1 MKKVFNDKPLNE
13 ITLRRFEKPSDE
25 NLKELCR
32 KFLISTGLL
41 QTGDGRDI
49 ISEIFFNFI
58 VSAKNKEYLPINLI
72 IKQFKEFDG
81 GTPNNLRRHLL
92 RLKEH
97 GLIERTDYGYR
108 LPEFMDLKDLFKK
121 EIIKEL
127 IEPSVN
133 RIIEYCEK
141 IDEINNYSE

>member
-1 MKKVFNDKPLNE
+1 MKKVFKDKPLSE

-25 NLKELCR
+25 NLKELSR

-49 ISEIFFNFI
+49 ISEIFYDFI
-58 VSAKNKEYLPINLI
+58 ASSKNKEYLPIDLI
-72 IKQFKEFDG
+72 IKKFKDFDG
-81 GTPNNLRRHLL
+81 GTPNNIRRHIL
-92 RLKEH
+92 RLKEY

-108 LPEFMDLKDLFKK
+108 MPDFMDLKELFKK
-121 EIIKEL
+121 EIIKEF
-127 IEPSVN
+127 IEPSIN

-141 IDEINNYSE
+141 IDEIN

>member
-1 MKKVFNDKPLNE
+1 MKKVFKDNPLSE

-32 KFLISTGLL
+32 KFLISIGLL

-49 ISEIFFNFI
+49 ISEIFYEVVI
-58 VSAKNKEYLPINLI
+58 SAKNKEYLPIDLI
-72 IKQFKEFDG
+72 IKKFKDLNG
-81 GTPNNLRRHLL
+81 GTPNNIRRHIL
-92 RLKEH
+92 RLKDY

-108 LPEFMDLKDLFKK
+108 MPEFMNLKDLFKK
-121 EIIKEL
+121 EIIKEF
-127 IEPSVN
+127 IEASVN

-141 IDEINNYSE
+141 IDEIK

>member
-1 MKKVFNDKPLNE
+1 MKKVFNDKPLSE

-49 ISEIFFNFI
+49 ISEIFYSFV
-58 VSAKNKEYLPINLI
+58 VSAKNNEYLPIDLI
-72 IKQFKEFDG
+72 IKTFKDYDG
-81 GTPNNLRRHLL
+81 GTPNNIRRHLL
-92 RLKEH
+92 RLKDY

-108 LPEFMDLKDLFKK
+108 IFEFMSLKELFKK
-121 EIIKEL
+121 EIIQEF
-127 IEPSVN
+127 IEPSIN
-133 RIIEYCEK
+133 RILEYCEK
-141 IDEINNYSE
+141 IDEIR